1 MNQDPS
7 LIRSSP
13 RTSGGERR
21 SVIAQGI
28 LWSGFFQVFLVGTNF
43 VSMLVLVRLLPPGE
57 FGRAAAATGILAVLN
72 CFNCSLFIAQALQLR
87 EGEEPDWTAH
97 WRAGLYIQLALFLVC
112 NALAGLAWL
121 VPPYQPMAALLHLA
135 SIGLLIDCPN
145 QIGLTSL
152 RRALDYRSL
161 RVVQA
166 ACTFLTMISSIALAF
181 LGFGAFALIIGSNVL
196 HGIPVAV
203 HLFAVRKWRP
213 PRTWWQWP
221 DWYAY
226 RAPLRFGA
234 QMSGSA
240 LLTAGRAF
248 LESLVLPGAIGY
260 EAFGLLNRAQVLF
273 ATTVGRVN
281 ALVLDTVYPILPR
294 SAGNPPLFARHAGL
308 YVETMLLL
316 SIPGAIFVGLEGP
329 LLSRLLYGP
338 KWIAADPLIWPGT
351 ILAWGV
357 ASTLIFTA
365 VLQAQNRLRLAFTC
379 SLVAACAC
387 LPAIVLVLLG
397 QSTRSYAW
405 VLAIGQVAAAG
416 VAASL
421 ANHFLREGWW
431 KRGFALPVLVAGS
444 AAAVVI
450 ISNPWTAPFSGLV
463 KLLIHCVL
471 FAGSALAILRGF
483 FSGLLHQVLLPLPGH
498 TFLIKCLRLG

>member
-1 MNQDPS
+1 
-7 LIRSSP
+7 
-13 RTSGGERR
+13 
-21 SVIAQGI
+21 
-28 LWSGFFQVFLVGTNF
+28 
-43 VSMLVLVRLLPPGE
+43 MLVLVRLLPPGE

-112 NALAGLAWL
+112 NAMAGLAWL

-221 DWYAY
+221 DWHGY

-281 ALVLDTVYPILPR
+281 SLVLETVYPVLPR
-294 SAGNPPLFARHAGL
+294 SADNPTQFARHAGL

-357 ASTLIFTA
+357 AATLIFTA
-365 VLQAQNRLRLAFTC
+365 VLQAQNRLRLAFAC

-387 LPAIVLVLLG
+387 LPAIVLVSLG
-397 QSTRSYAW
+397 QSTRIYAW
-405 VLAIGQVAAAG
+405 ALALGQVAAAG
-416 VAASL
+416 VSAFLAS
-421 ANHFLREGWW
+421 HFLREGWW
-431 KRGFALPVLVAGS
+431 QRGFAVPVLVAS
-444 AAAVVI
+444 CAAVVVI
-450 ISNPWTAPFSGLV
+450 ISNAWVTPFSAPV
-463 KLLIHCVL
+463 KLLIHSAL
-471 FAGSALAILRGF
+471 FAGVALLILRGCF
-483 FSGLLHQVLLPLPGH
+483 PELLRELVLRLPGH
-498 TFLIKCLRLG
+498 AYFAKALRLQVR